1 MSSYTLHLGDQVEA
15 LLDELALQKETTKAE
30 IIRRA
35 LSTYVYLNQAS
46 PKSNENAAQILS
58 QLLAEEFPPAAI
70 SVEETAPPWEAIKRS
85 PAWQQRWDDLL
96 IRVQG
101 RLSEELTDEEI
112 AAEVREA
119 RVQRARGKFA
129 HLRTSSAAL
138 AREKAAEA
146 AWEDRV

>member
-1 MSSYTLHLGDQVEA
+1 MSSYTLHLGDRVEA

-35 LSTYVYLNQAS
+35 LSIYAYLNQAEQE
-46 PKSNENAAQILS
+46 SNENAAKILGRIP
-58 QLLAEEFPPAAI
+58 AEEFPPGAI

-96 IRVQG
+96 MRVQG
-101 RLSEELTDEEI
+101 RASEELTDEEI

-119 RVQRARGKFA
+119 RQEIRQERRASR
-129 HLRTSSAAL
+129 R
-138 AREKAAEA
+138 
-146 AWEDRV
+146 

>member
-35 LSTYVYLNQAS
+35 LSIYAYLNQAS
-46 PKSNENAAQILS
+46 PKSNENATQILS
-58 QLLAEEFPPAAI
+58 QLSAEAFPPAAI
-70 SVEETAPPWEAIKRS
+70 SVEETALPWGAIKKS

-96 IRVQG
+96 MRVQG

-112 AAEVREA
+112 ATEVREA
-119 RVQRARGKFA
+119 RQAIRQERRANGEKE
-129 HLRTSSAAL
+129 
-138 AREKAAEA
+138 REISHCP
-146 AWEDRV
+146 